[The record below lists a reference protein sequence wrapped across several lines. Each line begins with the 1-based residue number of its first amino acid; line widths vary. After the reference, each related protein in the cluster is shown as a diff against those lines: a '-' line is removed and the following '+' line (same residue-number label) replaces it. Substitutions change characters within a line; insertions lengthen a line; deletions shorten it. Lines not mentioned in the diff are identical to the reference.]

1 LRLRRKADA
10 VKIELAAQLRRE
22 TRMTLKWIAQRL
34 QLGAWTHLN
43 RTTLRAPKEEWEELM
58 KIRTDTLAVTQL
70 RSPAQR

>member
-1 LRLRRKADA
+1 MLRRKADA

-22 TRMTLKWIAQRL
+22 TRMTLKWIDQRL

-43 RTTLRAPKEEWEELM
+43 RTTLRAPKEEREELM

>member
-1 LRLRRKADA
+1 LLRRKADA

-34 QLGAWTHLN
+34 QMGGWTHLN